1 MAETQNEEQQYEM
14 YRMKAPYLQVAII
27 VLGVFMAVLDM
38 GVVNV
43 AIPTMESDL
52 HATTNQIQWVLTA
65 YMLVIGVLVP
75 ISGWMTD
82 RFGAKKL
89 FLFSLFMFT
98 LGSALCGMSWNVGS
112 IIAFRV
118 VQALGGGFMMPVAMA
133 MIYRIFPPDRR
144 GLVMG
149 LFGVAIMAAPAFGPA
164 LSGYLVEYSSWR
176 LIFYINI
183 PIGILAIALGIPLMH
198 EFAHEVKSKLD
209 VWGFTFSTVGFF
221 SLLYGFNNVPDHGW
235 TSFLTSGF
243 IALGVICLI
252 LLVIVELTTDS
263 PIIELRVLKNY
274 MFSMSLL
281 ISSIVNI
288 ALFVGIFL
296 LPLYLQ
302 NILGL
307 SALRTG
313 LFMTP
318 AALASAVVMPISGRL
333 FDKIGARPLALV
345 GLLCV
350 TVASFGFTN
359 LTTDTG
365 TGHIQWLYILR
376 SIGMGMTMMPI
387 MTAGMNTVRRELVS
401 QGTAMTNTVR
411 QVASSL
417 GTAILTSYF
426 TTRMKFHTTVAS
438 WSVNP
443 FTGAGREVTRVQH
456 VLSSTGMTPGSAH
469 QVALLMMSG
478 QVSKMGFVAALND
491 TFWVSTILAGIVWVL
506 VWFFGS
512 KAEREMRAGN
522 RKKAKKPAPQ
532 ERSAVARVSGAR
544 QPQLLLEDG
553 GQ

>member
-1 MAETQNEEQQYEM
+1 MAEEHGQEQGYEISK
-14 YRMKAPYLQVAII
+14 MKAPYLQVAII

-98 LGSALCGMSWNVGS
+98 VGSALCGMAWNVDS

-118 VQALGGGFMMPVAMA
+118 VQALGGGFMMPVSMA

-144 GLVMG
+144 GFVMG

-176 LIFYINI
+176 LIFYLNV
-183 PIGILAIALGIPLMH
+183 PIGILAILLGIPMMH
-198 EFAHEVKSKLD
+198 EFSHEVKNKLD
-209 VWGFTFSTVGFF
+209 VWGFVLSTGGFF
-221 SLLYGFNNVPDHGW
+221 SLLYGFNNVPDYGW
-235 TSFLTSGF
+235 HSLRVTGF
-243 IALGVICLI
+243 VAVGAISLV
-252 LLVIVELTTDS
+252 LLVVVELTTES
-263 PIIELRVLKNY
+263 PVIELRVLKNY
-274 MFSMSLL
+274 MFSMSLI
-281 ISSIVNI
+281 ISSIVNV

-350 TVASFGFTN
+350 TLASFGFTM
-359 LTTDTG
+359 LTTDTS
-365 TGHIQWLYILR
+365 TAHIQWLYILR

-387 MTAGMNTVRRELVS
+387 MTAGMNTVKREWVS

-426 TTRMKFHTTVAS
+426 TTRMHFHATVAS

-443 FTGAGREVTRVQH
+443 FSSAGHAVTHLQQVFTSSGLSPGA
-456 VLSSTGMTPGSAH
+456 AH
-469 QVALLMMSG
+469 QAALLMMSG
-478 QVSKMGFVAALND
+478 QVSKLAFVSGLND
-491 TFWVSTILAGIVWVL
+491 TFWISTILAGIVWVM
-506 VWFFGS
+506 VWFFDT
-512 KAEREMRAGN
+512 KEERQLRLGN
-522 RKKAKKPAPQ
+522 RTTKKPKKNASEVTVKANQ
-532 ERSAVARVSGAR
+532 SQTGLATR
-544 QPQLLLEDG
+544 
-553 GQ
+553 

>member
-1 MAETQNEEQQYEM
+1 MAEAPAEEVYEI

-27 VLGVFMAVLDM
+27 VLGVFMSVLDM

-52 HATTNQIQWVLTA
+52 HATTNQIQWVLTG

-89 FLFSLFMFT
+89 FLFSLFTFT
-98 LGSALCGMSWNVGS
+98 VGSALCGMSWNVSS

-144 GLVMG
+144 GLIMG
-149 LFGVAIMAAPAFGPA
+149 VFGLAIMAAPAFGPA

-176 LIFYINI
+176 LIFYINV
-183 PIGILAIALGIPLMH
+183 PIGVVTLLLGMTMMH
-198 EFAHEVKSKLD
+198 EFAHEVKNKLD
-209 VWGFTFSTVGFF
+209 IWGFILSTAGFF

-235 TSFLTSGF
+235 RSFMVTGF
-243 IALGVICLI
+243 VTVGAICLI
-252 LLVIVELTTDS
+252 LLVIVELNTKS
-263 PIIELRVLKNY
+263 PVIELRVLKNY
-274 MFSMSLL
+274 MFSMSLI
-281 ISSIVNI
+281 ISSIVNV

-302 NILGL
+302 DILGL

-333 FDKIGARPLALV
+333 FDKIGARPLALL
-345 GLLCV
+345 GLLFV
-350 TVASFGFTN
+350 TVASFGFTS

-387 MTAGMNTVRRELVS
+387 MTAGMNTVKREWVS
-401 QGTAMTNTVR
+401 QGTAMSNTVR

-426 TTRMKFHTTVAS
+426 TTRMNLHTTIAS
-438 WSVNP
+438 WSMTP
-443 FTGAGREVTRVQH
+443 FTHAGQEVTRLQQVFA
-456 VLSSTGMTPGSAH
+456 SNGMSPGAAH
-469 QVALLMMSG
+469 QAAVMMIGGVAAK
-478 QVSKMGFVAALND
+478 QGFVAGLND
-491 TFWVSTILAGIVWVL
+491 TFWWSTILAGIAWIL
-506 VWFFGS
+506 IWFFAS
-512 KAEREMRAGN
+512 KKEREVRVG
-522 RKKAKKPAPQ
+522 RKKPQKALPPAQTVSSRPSLAK
-532 ERSAVARVSGAR
+532 
-544 QPQLLLEDG
+544 
-553 GQ
+553 

>member
-1 MAETQNEEQQYEM
+1 MPEAPAEEVYELYKM
-14 YRMKAPYLQVAII
+14 RAPYFQVAII

-98 LGSALCGMSWNVGS
+98 VGSALCGMAWNVSS

-144 GLVMG
+144 GVVMG
-149 LFGVAIMAAPAFGPA
+149 VFGLSIMAAPAFGPA

-176 LIFYINI
+176 LIFYINV
-183 PIGILAIALGIPLMH
+183 PIGIITLLLGMTMMH
-198 EFAHEVKSKLD
+198 EFSHEVKNKLD
-209 VWGFTFSTVGFF
+209 VWGFALSTAGFF

-235 TSFLTSGF
+235 RSLMVTGF
-243 IALGVICLI
+243 VTVGAICLI
-252 LLVIVELTTDS
+252 LLVIVELNTAS
-263 PIIELRVLKNY
+263 PVIELRVLKNY
-274 MFSMSLL
+274 MFSMSLV
-281 ISSIVNI
+281 ISSIVNV

-307 SALRTG
+307 SPLRTG

-318 AALASAVVMPISGRL
+318 AALASAVIMPISGRL
-333 FDKIGARPLALV
+333 FDKIGARPLALI
-345 GLLCV
+345 GLLLV
-350 TVASFGFTN
+350 TVASFGFTS

-376 SIGMGMTMMPI
+376 SVGMGMTMMPI
-387 MTAGMNTVRRELVS
+387 MTAGMNTVKREWVS

-426 TTRMKFHTTVAS
+426 TTRMHFHTTIAS
-438 WSVNP
+438 WSVTP
-443 FTGAGREVTRVQH
+443 FSPSGQELTRMQQTFA
-456 VLSSTGMTPGSAH
+456 SNGMSPGIAH
-469 QVALLMMSG
+469 QAAVLMMEG
-478 QVSKMGFVAALND
+478 VASKQGFVAGLND
-491 TFWVSTILAGIVWVL
+491 TFWWSTILAGIAWIL
-506 VWFFGS
+506 IWFFSS
-512 KAEREMRAGN
+512 KKEREVRMGRKTQKAQKTLPQGRA
-522 RKKAKKPAPQ
+522 
-532 ERSAVARVSGAR
+532 VSTRPG
-544 QPQLLLEDG
+544 LVE
-553 GQ
+553 

>member
-1 MAETQNEEQQYEM
+1 MTDENGKQLGDAHMYEM
-14 YRMKAPYLQVAII
+14 YRMKAPYVQVAII

-75 ISGWMTD
+75 ISGWMAD

-98 LGSALCGMSWNVGS
+98 LGSALCGMAWNVGS
-112 IIAFRV
+112 IIGFRV

-149 LFGVAIMAAPAFGPA
+149 VFGVAIMAAPAFGPA

-176 LIFYINI
+176 LIFYINV
-183 PIGILAIALGIPLMH
+183 PIGIIALLLGATMMH
-198 EFAHEVKSKLD
+198 EFSHEVKNKLD
-209 VWGFTFSTVGFF
+209 IWGFMLSTVGFF

-235 TSFLTSGF
+235 HSLLVTGF
-243 IALGVICLI
+243 VALGVICLI
-252 LLVIVELTTDS
+252 LLVIVELTTKS

-274 MFSMSLL
+274 MFSMSLV
-281 ISSIVNI
+281 ISSIINT

-307 SALRTG
+307 SAVRTG

-333 FDKIGARPLALV
+333 FDRIGARPLALI
-345 GLLCV
+345 GLLFV
-350 TVASFGFTN
+350 TVASFGFTSM
-359 LTTDTG
+359 TTDSG
-365 TGHIQWLYILR
+365 TGHIQWLYIIR

-387 MTAGMNTVRRELVS
+387 MTAGMNTVKREWVS

-426 TTRMKFHTTVAS
+426 TTRMHFHQTVAS
-438 WSVNP
+438 WSVTP
-443 FTGAGREVTRVQH
+443 FSPSGAAVNHLQGALQGK
-456 VLSSTGMTPGSAH
+456 GMAPGVAH
-469 QVALLMMSG
+469 QLALSMMSG
-478 QVSKMGFVAALND
+478 LTSEQGFVAGLND
-491 TFWVSTILAGIVWVL
+491 TFWASTILAGIAWIL
-506 VWFFGS
+506 VWFYGS
-512 KAEREMRAGN
+512 KTEREMRLSN
-522 RKKAKKPAPQ
+522 RRQKEKPARKAAK
-532 ERSAVARVSGAR
+532 EVSVKANRDVAIN
-544 QPQLLLEDG
+544 
-553 GQ
+553 

>member
-1 MAETQNEEQQYEM
+1 M
-14 YRMKAPYLQVAII
+14 YRMKAPYVQVAII

-75 ISGWMTD
+75 ISGWMAD

-98 LGSALCGMSWNVGS
+98 LGSALCGMAWNVGS
-112 IIAFRV
+112 IIGFRV

-149 LFGVAIMAAPAFGPA
+149 VFGVAIMAAPAFGPA

-176 LIFYINI
+176 LIFYINV
-183 PIGILAIALGIPLMH
+183 PIGIIALLLGATMMH
-198 EFAHEVKSKLD
+198 EFSHEVKNKLD
-209 VWGFTFSTVGFF
+209 IWGFMLSTVGFF

-235 TSFLTSGF
+235 HSLLVTGF
-243 IALGVICLI
+243 VALGVICLI
-252 LLVIVELTTDS
+252 LLVIVELTTKS

-274 MFSMSLL
+274 MFSMSLV
-281 ISSIVNI
+281 ISSIINT

-307 SALRTG
+307 SAVRTG

-333 FDKIGARPLALV
+333 FDRIGARPLALI
-345 GLLCV
+345 GLLFV
-350 TVASFGFTN
+350 TVASFGFTSM
-359 LTTDTG
+359 TTDSG
-365 TGHIQWLYILR
+365 TGHIQWLYIIR

-387 MTAGMNTVRRELVS
+387 MTAGMNTVKREWVS

-426 TTRMKFHTTVAS
+426 TTRMHFHQTVAS
-438 WSVNP
+438 WSVTP
-443 FTGAGREVTRVQH
+443 FSPSGAAVNHLQGALQGK
-456 VLSSTGMTPGSAH
+456 GMAPGVAH
-469 QVALLMMSG
+469 QLALSMMSG
-478 QVSKMGFVAALND
+478 LTSEQGFVAGLND
-491 TFWVSTILAGIVWVL
+491 TFWASTILAGIAWIL
-506 VWFFGS
+506 VWFYGS
-512 KAEREMRAGN
+512 KTEREMRLSN
-522 RKKAKKPAPQ
+522 RRQKEKPARKAAK
-532 ERSAVARVSGAR
+532 EVSVKANRDVAIN
-544 QPQLLLEDG
+544 
-553 GQ
+553 